1 MDCDAPCGWERS
13 HPLSLPET
21 GSELALS
28 ASALFSRLIMA
39 ARRRE
44 GAPPPALRPS
54 CRGRLA
60 DEYDA
65 AQERGEV
72 GQLTG
77 HPSKVVPNKNDIPA
91 TAAAEA
97 KVEAGADQRTAAG

>member
-1 MDCDAPCGWERS
+1 
-13 HPLSLPET
+13 
-21 GSELALS
+21 
-28 ASALFSRLIMA
+28 MA

-77 HPSKVVPNKNDIPA
+77 HPSKVVPNKNVIPA
-91 TAAAEA
+91 TAAEA